1 MKASIKDAVKTHGR
15 VVLMVIVGSL
25 IYSLGMN
32 LFYVNAKLLSGGVT
46 GFAQLIHYQFGL
58 PISVMVIALNV
69 PLFLIGWKFVSRKFF
84 LYSLMGMA
92 IFSLSLEV
100 FKGLS
105 VPYDSLL
112 TSVGIGPILTG
123 LGLGIIY
130 RSGASSGGSDIIAKI
145 VHKYFSINMA
155 TTGLAINV
163 VIVMI
168 ASLIYGLDQAV
179 ITLVAMFISAKANA
193 YVIDGV
199 DHRRA
204 VTIITTKPKEVA
216 DDLMKGLER
225 GITIAK
231 GYGAY
236 SGEER
241 YILYCVISKTQLS
254 HLKML
259 VKKADP
265 HAFFTI
271 TMVTGV
277 YGHGHSFTSLEHWE

>member
-1 MKASIKDAVKTHGR
+1 MKASVKEAIHTHGR
-15 VVLMVIVGSL
+15 VLLMVIVGSL

-58 PISVMVIALNV
+58 PISLMVILLNI

-84 LYSLMGMA
+84 LYSLAGMG
-92 IFSLSLEV
+92 IFSLCLEV
-100 FKGLS
+100 FRSLS

-112 TSVGIGPILTG
+112 TSVGLGPILTG

-130 RSGASSGGSDIIAKI
+130 RSGASTGGSDIVAKVI
-145 VHKYFSINMA
+145 HKYFSVNMA
-155 TTGLAINV
+155 TTGLAINA
-163 VIVMI
+163 VIVSI

-179 ITLVAMFISAKANA
+179 ITLVAMYLSSKVTSF
-193 YVIDGV
+193 VIDGV

-204 VTIITTKPKEVA
+204 ITIITSKPKEVA
-216 DDLMKGLER
+216 DALLSGIGR
-225 GITIAK
+225 GITITK

-236 SGEER
+236 SGEDR
-241 YILYCVISKTQLS
+241 YTLYCVISKTQLAP
-254 HLKML
+254 LKML
-259 VKKADP
+259 IKKADP

-277 YGHGHSFTSLEHWE
+277 YGHGSSFISLEHLE